1 MTENPEL
8 TGQPVLIHPRLTH
21 DPFDKKNKIG
31 VITSADFE
39 IDEITVDFGNEG
51 RALFSTDAVLVLRD
65 PEKIRSS
72 ADDDFTLMPI
82 WDYGEIMN
90 IASLVE
96 SGRTDY
102 HKYAIQ
108 LAQKDPEIFDYIM
121 NSLRDEWNLES
132 KKTINYGRNP

>member
-1 MTENPEL
+1 MTEQPEL

-31 VITSADFE
+31 VIISADFE
-39 IDEITVDFGNEG
+39 NNEITVDFGNEG
-51 RALFSTDAVLVLRD
+51 RALFSTDSVLVLRD

-72 ADDDFTLMPI
+72 ADDDYTLMPI

-96 SGRTDY
+96 SGRAD
-102 HKYAIQ
+102 HRKYAVQ
-108 LAQKDPEIFDYIM
+108 LAQKDPEIFDYIL
-121 NSLRDEWNLES
+121 NSLRHELNLETQ
-132 KKTINYGRNP
+132 KTNIYGRNP